1 MAAEATSLLGVRIAV
16 PETRQQD
23 TLLRMLKRRGAAVLP
38 LPLVAIHDHPDQA
51 ALQHWLAAFL
61 ASPPD
66 LFILLTG
73 EGLRRLLA
81 MAGRAGL
88 GEDFVATLGRVPTL
102 CRGPKPERELRE
114 LGLAATWQAAQPT
127 TAGVITTLEGM
138 ALAGQR
144 ISVQLYG
151 EEPNLPLRDY
161 LAARGA
167 EVDCVAPY
175 VYASQEE
182 EVRVVDFIDSLS
194 RGEVDVLAFTSQGQY
209 QRLAN
214 VARKHG
220 REVALRAGMQRV
232 VLAAVGPVVRDQL
245 EEAGYAV
252 AIMPERV
259 YFMLPLVAAIARH
272 FDEQTRKHEQT

>member
-1 MAAEATSLLGVRIAV
+1 MAAEAPSLAGVRVAV

-23 TLLRMLKRRGAAVLP
+23 SLLRMLERRGATVLP
-38 LPLVAIHDHPDQA
+38 IPLVAIHDHPDQA
-51 ALQHWLAAFL
+51 ALQRWLAGFL

-88 GEDFVATLGRVPTL
+88 REKFVGTLGRVPTL

-114 LGLAATWQAAQPT
+114 LGLEATWQAAQPT
-127 TAGVITTLEGM
+127 TAGVITTLAGM
-138 ALAGQR
+138 AIEGQR
-144 ISVQLYG
+144 IAVQLYG

-161 LAARGA
+161 LRARGA
-167 EVDCVAPY
+167 AVDCVAPY
-175 VYASQEE
+175 VYASQEKE
-182 EVRVVDFIDSLS
+182 ARVVDFIDTLS
-194 RGEVDVLAFTSQGQY
+194 RGEVDVVAFTSQGQY
-209 QRLAN
+209 QRLEN

-220 REVALRAGMQRV
+220 REEALRAGMQRV
-232 VLAAVGPVVRDQL
+232 LVAAVGPVVRDQL
-245 EEAGYAV
+245 EQAGHAV

-272 FDEQTRKHEQT
+272 FEESTRKHERT